1 MQGLGLAGKQGW
13 VERPGGGGDRPGCKN
28 EVFKRLPPPLALCRC
43 RSRTQE
49 IERERPT
56 RWFGRVLQVSGRR
69 GSGNALVCRRRRRRA
84 LTTMNMPPDRSMAH
98 KGQVVGRRLQ
108 GPGPPRHGA
117 ERGSLSL
124 LQANKSGQA
133 HELRGTWC
141 LALSWGFQG
150 MYDTRLGTVPTLS
163 ATRDQQLSSLFQ
175 SARRPRIVR
184 QVLLFRVY
192 ATVGRQRKSA
202 VPGLWG
208 ICEVFEFMYRRYR
221 VYFASG
227 TCTVAFGDGKKNQ
240 GILGNRLNGRA
251 EAATKN
257 PKKIR
262 YRGSTVRYRGSVV
275 WP

>member
-1 MQGLGLAGKQGW
+1 MLRG
-13 VERPGGGGDRPGCKN
+13 
-28 EVFKRLPPPLALCRC
+28 
-43 RSRTQE
+43 
-49 IERERPT
+49 
-56 RWFGRVLQVSGRR
+56 VL
-69 GSGNALVCRRRRRRA
+69 
-84 LTTMNMPPDRSMAH
+84 
-98 KGQVVGRRLQ
+98 
-108 GPGPPRHGA
+108 
-117 ERGSLSL
+117 SLSL
-124 LQANKSGQA
+124 LHANKSGQA

-208 ICEVFEFMYRRYR
+208 ICEVFEVMYRRYR

-257 PKKIR
+257 QKKNSVPR
-262 YRGSTVRYRGSVV
+262 VYGQVPWQRGMALIHSSSKGLTSIASS
-275 WP
+275 